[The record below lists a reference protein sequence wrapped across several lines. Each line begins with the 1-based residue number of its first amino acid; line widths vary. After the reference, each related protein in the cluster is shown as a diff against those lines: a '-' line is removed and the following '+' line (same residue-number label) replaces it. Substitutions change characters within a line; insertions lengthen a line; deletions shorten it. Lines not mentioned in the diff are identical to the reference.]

1 MSYQCLI
8 IRTKVEWDAYVK
20 RTYNYEVYHTWY
32 YHSLNVE
39 GEPVLF
45 IYEEENLFIGFP
57 LIKRNIEE
65 SSHYDMTSVY
75 GYAGPI
81 SNIDFKDISQSTIE
95 SFKHEFNNFLKSE
108 QCVCAFTRLYPFLNQ
123 QYLLESIGGVFPNG
137 STIYMDLSLTIEE
150 QRSRYDKRLKRQ
162 IKKLREMG
170 YTIKNAVDPS
180 EITAFTKMY
189 HKNMDRLGASKS
201 YYFDENY
208 FSGLLN
214 ASEFENELVL
224 IYDGTEMICGAL
236 ILISE
241 AVVRNHLSATSERY
255 LKESP
260 SKLLT
265 DEISMIGRRLG
276 KKIFHLGGGVGGKED
291 SLFKFKSHFSDLRIN
306 DSIWCYV
313 SDQQSYNELLH
324 RKGLE
329 LNREYNF
336 FPAYRQAK
344 ANN

>member
-8 IRTKVEWDAYVK
+8 VRTKAEWDAYVK
-20 RTYNYEVYHTWY
+20 RSYNYEVYHTWY
-32 YHSLNVE
+32 YHSLNME

-45 IYEEENLFIGFP
+45 IYEEESLFIAFP

-65 SSHYDMTSVY
+65 SSQYDMTSVY

-81 SNIDFKDISQSTIE
+81 SNIDFADIPPSTIE
-95 SFKHEFNNFLKSE
+95 CFKQEFSNFLKAE

-123 QYLLESIGGVFPNG
+123 QCLLENIGGVFPNG
-137 STIYMDLSLTIEE
+137 STIYMDLSLSIED

-162 IKKLREMG
+162 IKKLRESG
-170 YTIKNAVDPS
+170 YTIKKAVS
-180 EITAFTKMY
+180 SHEIAEFTEMY
-189 HKNMDRLGASKS
+189 HKNMDRLGANKS
-201 YYFDENY
+201 YYFDEKY
-208 FSGLLN
+208 FAGLLN
-214 ASEFENELVL
+214 ENEFKNELVL
-224 IYDGTEMICGAL
+224 IYDGNEMICGAL

-241 AVVRNHLSATSERY
+241 NVVRNHLSATSEKY

-265 DEISMIGRRLG
+265 DEISLIGRKLG

-306 DSIWCYV
+306 DRIWCYV
-313 SDQQSYNELLH
+313 NDQESYNELIH
-324 RKGLE
+324 KKGLE
-329 LNREYNF
+329 LNEQSTF
-336 FPAYRQAK
+336 FPAYRQTK
-344 ANN
+344 K